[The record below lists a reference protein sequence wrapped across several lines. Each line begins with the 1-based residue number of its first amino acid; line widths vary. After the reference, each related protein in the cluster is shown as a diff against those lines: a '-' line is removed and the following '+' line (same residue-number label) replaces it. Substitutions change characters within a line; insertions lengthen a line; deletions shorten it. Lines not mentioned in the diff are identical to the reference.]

1 MIYCN
6 WSFDSLGLRLV
17 TKVYNNLL
25 AILNCLL
32 LISIIT
38 PILEFFSHNLSLGKL
53 KPYLESIANL
63 SINVINLDLLVLVLL
78 LNLVNKIDIL

>member
-1 MIYCN
+1 M
-6 WSFDSLGLRLV
+6 GLRLV

-38 PILEFFSHNLSLGKL
+38 PILESFSHNLSLGKL
-53 KPYLESIANL
+53 KPYLESNDQLQYIIRVLTHNQVNCTLYELDSSTWWWL
-63 SINVINLDLLVLVLL
+63 S
-78 LNLVNKIDIL
+78 